1 MAVAKTSQGEKIRN
15 LENSENPENNKYIII
30 FYNYIMSS
38 ERSNRPV
45 EPIGYGIPQNV
56 RTNPITIVKNVLE
69 NNIRYITIFNAM
81 RQARIMIFGNS
92 FEVASNIIANA
103 VRDFDSVDD
112 DRVLWYARYILN
124 IAEESR
130 LEMENAD
137 NTINYLRISI
147 EQFSND
153 LDRRRNSAYGGR
165 KNKSRR
171 KNKKA
176 RKSRKSRK

>member
-1 MAVAKTSQGEKIRN
+1 
-15 LENSENPENNKYIII
+15 
-30 FYNYIMSS
+30 MSS

-56 RTNPITIVKNVLE
+56 RTNPITIVKNVMTG
-69 NNIRYITIFNAM
+69 NIRYINIFNAM
-81 RQARIMIFGNS
+81 VQARIMIFGNS

-103 VRDFDSVDD
+103 VRNVDSVNDD
-112 DRVLWYARYILN
+112 EVLWYARYILN
-124 IAEESR
+124 IAEENLTPERR
-130 LEMENAD
+130 LEIE

>member
-1 MAVAKTSQGEKIRN
+1 
-15 LENSENPENNKYIII
+15 
-30 FYNYIMSS
+30 MSS

-56 RTNPITIVKNVLE
+56 RTNPITIVKNVMTG
-69 NNIRYITIFNAM
+69 NIRYINIFNAM
-81 RQARIMIFGNS
+81 VQARIMIFGNS

-103 VRDFDSVDD
+103 VRNVDSVNDD
-112 DRVLWYARYILN
+112 EVLWYARYILN
-124 IAEESR
+124 IAEENLTPERR
-130 LEMENAD
+130 LEIE
-137 NTINYLRISI
+137 NTINYLRMSI